1 MVRLLF
7 VWCAVFLF
15 ANAPIGAVTLRVE
28 TSAGD
33 SIFFA
38 PSGDTVSVSV
48 VVDSEGQALTG
59 VELFLQYDPRSFAF
73 VDTLRESLLFGRV
86 LIDTQRVLSDSV
98 AVLHFAEA
106 DLVGKSV
113 NGMLFSADFVVLSGG
128 VGASFGVLN
137 QGISYQSAYTTVS
150 AVGET
155 FGFEKKQTLR
165 YVDLPPVLQLPP
177 LLAMKEDRVLVVN
190 LRPLAVDAES
200 GDGLV
205 WSVVSKSDQLVALV
219 TDTLTVVLTPAENF
233 NGQAV

>member
-1 MVRLLF
+1 M
-7 VWCAVFLF
+7 
-15 ANAPIGAVTLRVE
+15 
-28 TSAGD
+28 
-33 SIFFA
+33 
-38 PSGDTVSVSV
+38 
-48 VVDSEGQALTG
+48 
-59 VELFLQYDPRSFAF
+59 FLQYDPRSFAF

-155 FGFEKKQTLR
+155 FGFEKKQG
-165 YVDLPPVLQLPP
+165 PVCP
-177 LLAMKEDRVLVVN
+177 N
-190 LRPLAVDAES
+190 C
-200 GDGLV
+200 
-205 WSVVSKSDQLVALV
+205 
-219 TDTLTVVLTPAENF
+219 
-233 NGQAV
+233 